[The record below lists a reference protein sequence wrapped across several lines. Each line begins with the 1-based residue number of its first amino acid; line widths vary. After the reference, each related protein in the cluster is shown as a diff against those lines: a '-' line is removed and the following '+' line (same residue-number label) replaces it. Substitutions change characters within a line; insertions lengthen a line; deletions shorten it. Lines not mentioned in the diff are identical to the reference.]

1 MGHRE
6 SFIEVH
12 HIKAMFTI
20 RKLKY
25 TQKQTGFRFSNWHK
39 MIHRPTYILKI

>member
-1 MGHRE
+1 MADI

-25 TQKQTGFRFSNWHK
+25 TQKTDWIPVFFKLAQNDT
-39 MIHRPTYILKI
+39 